1 MDEPQDLERLRERI
15 ESLERTAS
23 LGFLLSAV
31 VHEINNPL
39 SVILIGADTLRRKAA
54 DPGAVEHH
62 LAVLEAQSAKI
73 IEINKLLQALSKR
86 NLGNAVASD
95 AADLVH
101 AFAAEEGLLCGA
113 ARRPV
118 LNLWEGPLPIEVEPL
133 QMMQVLRYLASAVRE
148 LGGAGSLRVKVD
160 RQDVPLIELPTIRQ
174 SPTREF
180 VIVGLKVGNPDGPSI
195 PVTEWIGDFF
205 GETPST
211 IQVNLMASWE
221 VLRKLPGR
229 LRIRAGSSGAEI
241 LAMIPVRAEAPR

>member
-1 MDEPQDLERLRERI
+1 MDDPQNLERLRERI

-54 DPGAVEHH
+54 DPEAVEHH

-73 IEINKLLQALSKR
+73 IEINRLLQGLSKT
-86 NLGNAVASD
+86 NLDGAVAVD

-101 AFAAEEGLLCGA
+101 AFAAVEGLLGGA
-113 ARRPV
+113 AHRPV
-118 LNLWEGPLPIEVEPL
+118 VDLQEGPLPVEVEPQ

-148 LGGAGSLRVKVD
+148 LGSVGSLRVKVD
-160 RQDVPLIELPTIRQ
+160 RREIPLIELPTIRQ

-180 VIVGLKVGNPDGPSI
+180 VVVGLKVGDPGGASV

-205 GETPST
+205 GESPRS
-211 IQVNLMASWE
+211 IKVDMMAAWE
-221 VLRKLPGR
+221 VIRKLPGR
-229 LRIRAGSSGAEI
+229 LRICADASGAEI
-241 LAMIPVRAEAPR
+241 LAMIPVRAGDRR